1 MIISHKKKFIFIHI
15 YKTGGT
21 SVTSLF
27 APYARFIEKIS
38 THYYLTKNIISV
50 INKLGRLQDEGNK
63 WINGVHKHAKAVE
76 LQEYI
81 GRDLYSEYFKFAFVR
96 NPYDLQ
102 VSLYHYIKDNKGHR
116 DHQIANKLSFEDFVL
131 REIKNKAP
139 LQSDFLINNGS
150 VIIDFIGKTENLD
163 DDLKKIAN
171 ILDVDYESIGKLN
184 QSKRLKNYRLYYSDK
199 LKKQVYKYY
208 QKDFELLRYDSE
220 I

>member
-15 YKTGGT
+15 YKTGGAF
-21 SVTSLF
+21 VTSLF

-50 INKLGRLQDEGNK
+50 INKLGRLQDEGNN

-116 DHQIANKLSFEDFVL
+116 DHQIAN
-131 REIKNKAP
+131 
-139 LQSDFLINNGS
+139 
-150 VIIDFIGKTENLD
+150 
-163 DDLKKIAN
+163 
-171 ILDVDYESIGKLN
+171 ILDVDYESIGTLN

-208 QKDFELLRYDSE
+208 QKYF
-220 I
+220 